1 MTPQADALI
10 KANFP
15 NLQEDEYEVTS
26 PQTREYNCI
35 AWAAEDT
42 ENWWWPSVDGHWPD
56 GVPRVST
63 IDTFIL
69 AFQQRGYE
77 VCDDGDFEAQ
87 YEKVALYASANGPQH
102 MARQL
107 ASGAWTSKLGSEWD
121 IQHRTAQAVECEA
134 YGEVVVYLRRPR
146 MSRKNEPA

>member
-15 NLQEDEYEVTS
+15 NLQDDEYEVTS

-35 AWAAEDT
+35 AWAADDT
-42 ENWWWPSVDGHWPD
+42 ENWWWPSVDDHWPD
-56 GVPRVST
+56 GVPRVNT
-63 IDTFIL
+63 VENFIL
-69 AFQQRGYE
+69 AFQRLGYE

-87 YEKVALYASANGPQH
+87 YEKVALYANANGPQH

-107 ASGAWTSKLGSEWD
+107 ASGAWTSKLGAEWD
-121 IQHRTAQAVECEA
+121 IQHLTAQAVESMI
-134 YGEVVVYLRRPR
+134 YGEVVLFLRRPR
-146 MSRKNEPA
+146 TFGQE

>member
-10 KANFP
+10 KSNFP
-15 NLQEDEYEVTS
+15 NLRDDEYEVTS
-26 PQTREYNCI
+26 PQTHEYNCV

-42 ENWWWPSVDGHWPD
+42 ENWWWPSVDDHWPD
-56 GVPRVST
+56 GVPLVNT
-63 IDTFIL
+63 VDNFTL
-69 AFQQRGYE
+69 AFQRLGYE
-77 VCDDGDFEAQ
+77 VCDDGTFEPQ
-87 YEKVALYASANGPQH
+87 YERVALYANANGPQH

-121 IQHRTAQAVECEA
+121 IQHPTAHAVEGDA

-146 MSRKNEPA
+146 TFEHE